1 MKKYFLIF
9 IATTLAVGLKSQDFQ
24 VGNLYYNL
32 IDNTKTVEVC
42 KADLSVVSVAI
53 PSVISINDST
63 EYTVVEIASEAF
75 YRCDLLESVIIPSS
89 VTSIRPFSF
98 YNCKSLMSI
107 VVDAANPKYDSRED
121 CNAVIDTKKN
131 MLVVACKNSTIPH
144 SVIRI
149 KEYAFAALEEYSSIH
164 VQLSGVWYFDDCLIL
179 ARGLDYC
186 AVKEGTRLI
195 ADDTFSHN
203 DEFSELQDE
212 IEAYG
217 GYEYFCEGCDDWADV
232 YDALIYDEDIYFSK
246 IEYSIYAKDNTLY
259 RVVLP
264 DGIES
269 IGARA
274 FAGAEL
280 RNITIPSSV
289 VHIGE
294 AAFYDCDSLESVELP
309 DSVATLEMMAFDGC
323 SNLKQVTIGNSIKSI
338 ERYTFNDCKSLSEV
352 HIGSGVVNIDRDA
365 FSGCDSLRTIYIP
378 SNVKTIVNG
387 AFPKHTEIVFEQE

>member
-9 IATTLAVGLKSQDFQ
+9 IATTLAGSLKSQDFQ

-32 IDNTKTVEVC
+32 IGNTKTVEVC
-42 KADLSVVSVAI
+42 KADSNVVSVAI

-63 EYTVVEIASEAF
+63 EYTVVKIAYLAF
-75 YRCDLLESVIIPSS
+75 DHCDLLESVIIPSS

-98 YNCKSLMSI
+98 ICKSLRSI

-149 KEYAFAALEEYSSIH
+149 KEHAFAAVEEYWSISMCS
-164 VQLSGVWYFDDCLIL
+164 SGVWYFDDCLIL
-179 ARGLDYC
+179 ARGLDYH

-203 DEFSELQDE
+203 NELEELLDEVG
-212 IEAYG
+212 Y
-217 GYEYFCEGCDDWADV
+217 GYEYLCEGCDDWDDV
-232 YDALIYDEDIYFSK
+232 YDAVIYREDSYYSRS
-246 IEYSIYAKDNTLY
+246 EYSIDAKNNTLY
-259 RVVLP
+259 RVVLS

-274 FAGAEL
+274 FAGTEL

-309 DSVATLEMMAFDGC
+309 DSVVSLEMMAFDGC
-323 SNLKQVTIGNSIKSI
+323 SNLKRVTIGNSIKSI
-338 ERYTFNDCKSLSEV
+338 ESYTFNDCKSLSEV
-352 HIGSGVVNIDRDA
+352 HIGSGVVNIDEYA

-387 AFPKHTEIVFEQE
+387 AFPRHTEIVFEQE